1 MYHTLAA
8 QCCRFPAQLVSHSRS
23 MGDSKQKSSLEDL
36 PESVFDAWFMSRKV
50 PGQDGILLVPGS
62 LWALNATNARL
73 ALYVARRTSYAFVR

>member
-1 MYHTLAA
+1 
-8 QCCRFPAQLVSHSRS
+8 

-62 LWALNATNARL
+62 SRALNATNARL